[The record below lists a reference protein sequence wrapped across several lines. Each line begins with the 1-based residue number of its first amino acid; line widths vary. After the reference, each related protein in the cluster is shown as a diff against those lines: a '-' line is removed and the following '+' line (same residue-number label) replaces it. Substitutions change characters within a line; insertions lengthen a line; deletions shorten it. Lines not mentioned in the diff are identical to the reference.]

1 MVSEVLEHL
10 QPSRGGVFVDGTVGL
25 GGHARAVLE
34 AGASRLL
41 GVDRDPAAVELAR
54 EHLREF
60 GDRARV
66 VHGDYRQLPAILDRE
81 GLSAVDGILLDLGVS
96 SMQLDEP
103 GRGFSFRRDE
113 PLDMRMDTSAGPTA
127 AEALADADEKTLAD
141 VIYELGE
148 DRHARRIARAIV
160 AARAVAPIETTGRLA
175 DVVRRAVPKRGYT
188 RIDPATRTFQ
198 AMRIWVNRELEG
210 LGDCPARGGG
220 PAAPRREAR
229 RHRVPLARRPH
240 RQARPALDAGERR
253 ERAARADQAA
263 AGAGGGRDRSQP
275 PGAQRQAARGGGVGF
290 ERGWRGPADEG
301 VRMNAETFEYAIKKD
316 VRNNPIVREIDRE
329 RNREMVRAVA
339 IGVFLVSVLL
349 FWAWQ
354 QFELRRNGYRLEQMQ
369 QERAVEA
376 EVNRHL
382 RLEAQTLQAP
392 ERIERIALGRLR
404 MVAPRPED
412 ASVIER
418 VVETPPPPRSVVAS
432 R

>member
-1 MVSEVLEHL
+1 MVAEVLEHL

-54 EHLREF
+54 ERLRDF

-96 SMQLDEP
+96 SMQLDQP

-127 AEALADADEKTLAD
+127 AEAVAGADEKTLAD

-175 DVVRRAVPKRGYT
+175 DVVRRAVPRRGYT

-198 AMRIWVNRELEG
+198 AVRIWVNRELEG
-210 LGDCPARGGG
+210 LGDCLHAVAARLRPGG
-220 PAAPRREAR
+220 RLVVITFHSLEDRIVKHVLR
-229 RHRVPLARRPH
+229 SM
-240 RQARPALDAGERR
+240 QQAGESGLRVLTKR
-253 ERAARADQAA
+253 
-263 AGAGGGRDRSQP
+263 P
-275 PGAQRQAARGGGVGF
+275 LV
-290 ERGWRGPADEG
+290 PAD
-301 VRMNAETFEYAIKKD
+301 A
-316 VRNNPIVREIDRE
+316 EIDR
-329 RNREMVRAVA
+329 NPRARSA
-339 IGVFLVSVLL
+339 K
-349 FWAWQ
+349 
-354 QFELRRNGYRLEQMQ
+354 LR
-369 QERAVEA
+369 AA
-376 EVNRHL
+376 EVT
-382 RLEAQTLQAP
+382 A
-392 ERIERIALGRLR
+392 
-404 MVAPRPED
+404 
-412 ASVIER
+412 
-418 VVETPPPPRSVVAS
+418 
-432 R
+432 